1 MANVLFKRGTQANL
15 ATAQH
20 IDGCFYLTTDTHR
33 LYVGEGGAIV
43 PVNQGVITVE
53 EVNKLPAGSAIEIGH
68 FYYAT
73 KENVLCVYNGNRWV
87 QINPDTNTKVS
98 GVTITTSVSNGVAT
112 VVTEV
117 ASDDGGKKSSSFTV
131 TGSNGVDVKKT
142 GDNLV
147 IDGEKYTISSE
158 ADLADTDLIH
168 VKLTSD
174 KHVDVTNPRNS
185 EFTIKAGD
193 NIQIS
198 KDASGNIVITG
209 SEGFTIASFTAGAG
223 SGKAGDTSD
232 AANKGFHVSI
242 KETGGKE
249 HLAQFRPS
257 IKVNGVS
264 VEFEDGTAEL
274 DVYSKGQIDGL
285 MRELNAMVYRGTC
298 GTGGTVTAAPT
309 KEVKIGDTYRCV
321 SDVTVNGA
329 TAKTG
334 DLIIAR
340 GDEDSTTGYIT
351 GTVIWDII
359 PSGND
364 VDNDTKYIGKAVDN
378 GMELQEVGG
387 GSVLKLQIAGDGEY
401 IVVEDSATTDSA
413 KSNTVTL
420 SHKTVTQSDSSVN
433 ATEMAAEPATA
444 YEITAVTGVTRD
456 AAGHVTGLV
465 TTKYK
470 VKDTNGSLQS
480 VAKTVA
486 VSNNIATVT
495 TTASFKHAGGGTDTK
510 SAAQTFTSDSLTF
523 AEAGDGAGLS
533 INMEWAS
540 F

>member
-43 PVNQGVITVE
+43 PVNQGVITVT
-53 EVNKLPAGSAIEIGH
+53 EVATLPSGSSIEVGH

-73 KENVLCVYNGNRWV
+73 KENVLCVYNGSKWV
-87 QINPDTNTKVS
+87 QINPDTNTTVKDVAYTVTVAD
-98 GVTITTSVSNGVAT
+98 GIATIKTTITSTDNAQKN
-112 VVTEV
+112 
-117 ASDDGGKKSSSFTV
+117 ASFTV
-131 TGSNGVDVKKT
+131 TGANGVDVQKT

-147 IDGEKYTISSE
+147 INGEKYTISSE
-158 ADLADTDLIH
+158 EDSATSGLIH

-174 KHVDVTNPRNS
+174 KHTTANPRSS

-193 NIQIS
+193 NIDVDI
-198 KDASGNIVITG
+198 DANGNIVITG
-209 SEGFTIASFTAGAG
+209 SEGFTIASFTAGSG
-223 SGKAGDTSD
+223 SGKANDTTD

-257 IKVNGVS
+257 IKVAGVS

-274 DVYSKGQIDGL
+274 DVYSKSEVDGL
-285 MRELNAMVYRGTC
+285 MRDLNAMVYRGTC

-309 KEVKIGDTYRCV
+309 SNVRVGDTYRVV
-321 SDVTVNGA
+321 SDVVASGA

-340 GDEDSTTGYIT
+340 GTEDTTTGYIT
-351 GTVIWDII
+351 GTVVWDII

-364 VDNDTKYIGKAVDN
+364 VDQNTTYIGTACDN
-378 GMELQEVGG
+378 GMILKEVGG
-387 GSVLKLQIAGDGEY
+387 GNVLKLQIAGDGEY
-401 IVVEDSATTDSA
+401 ILVEDSATSDSA
-413 KSNTVTL
+413 TSNTVTL
-420 SHKTVTQSDSSVN
+420 SHKTITQSDSSTS
-433 ATEMAAEPATA
+433 ASDMLAEQTYEVTA
-444 YEITAVTGVTRD
+444 ITGVTRD
-456 AAGHVTGLV
+456 AAGHVTGV
-465 TTKYK
+465 ITTKYK
-470 VKDTNGSLQS
+470 VRDTNGTLESL
-480 VAKTVA
+480 AKTVA

-495 TTASFKHAGGGTDTK
+495 TTATFKHAGGGSDIK

>member
-43 PVNQGVITVE
+43 PVNQGVITVAAVANLPTGSSI
-53 EVNKLPAGSAIEIGH
+53 EVGH

-73 KENVLCVYNGNRWV
+73 LENVLCVYNGSKWV
-87 QINPDTNTKVS
+87 QINPDTNTTVKDVAYD
-98 GVTITTSVSNGVAT
+98 VTVVNGVAT
-112 VVTEV
+112 IKTTITSTDN
-117 ASDDGGKKSSSFTV
+117 AQKNASFTV
-131 TGSNGVDVKKT
+131 TGANGIDVQKT

-147 IDGEKYTISSE
+147 INGEKYTISSE
-158 ADLADTDLIH
+158 EDSATSGLIH

-174 KHVDVTNPRNS
+174 KHTTANPRSS

-193 NIQIS
+193 NIDVDI
-198 KDASGNIVITG
+198 DANGNIVITG
-209 SEGFTIASFTAGAG
+209 SEGFTIATFTSG
-223 SGKAGDTSD
+223 SGSGNPKDTSD
-232 AANKGFHVSI
+232 AANKGFYVSI
-242 KETGGKE
+242 KETGGKS
-249 HLAQFRPS
+249 HTTQFRPT
-257 IKVNGVS
+257 IKVNGKS
-264 VEFEDGTAEL
+264 VEFENGTAEL
-274 DVYSKGQIDGL
+274 DVYDKGEVDSL
-285 MRELNAMVYRGTC
+285 MRDLNAMVYRGTV

-309 KEVKIGDTYRCV
+309 SNVRIGDTYRVV
-321 SDVTVNGA
+321 SDTIVTDG

-340 GDEDSTTGYIT
+340 GTEDATTGYISS
-351 GTVIWDII
+351 GLVWDII

-364 VDNDTKYIGKAVDN
+364 LDQNTTYIGKACDN
-378 GMELQEVGG
+378 GMILQEVNGG
-387 GSVLKLQIAGDGEY
+387 DVLKLQIAGDGEY
-401 IVVEDSATTDSA
+401 ILVEDSATAASE

-420 SHKTVTQSDSSVN
+420 SHKTVTQNDTSTD
-433 ATEMAAEPATA
+433 ATAMGKEPATD

-456 AAGHVTGLV
+456 AAGHVTGLI

-480 VAKTVA
+480 VTKTVA

-495 TTASFKHAGGGTDTK
+495 TTAEFKHAGGNTDTK

>member
-43 PVNQGVITVE
+43 PVNQGVITVT
-53 EVNKLPAGSAIEIGH
+53 EVNALPSGSSIEVGH

-73 KENVLCVYNGNRWV
+73 KENVLCVYNGSKWV

-98 GVTITTSVSNGVAT
+98 GVSIETTVTNGVAT
-112 VVTEV
+112 VKTTVS
-117 ASDDGGKKSSSFTV
+117 SDDGATKSSSFTV
-131 TGSNGVDVKKT
+131 TGTNGVDVQKS

-147 IDGEKYTISSE
+147 INGEKYTISSR
-158 ADLADTDLIH
+158 ADSATTGLIH
-168 VKLTSD
+168 IDLTSD
-174 KHVDVTNPRNS
+174 KEGRST
-185 EFTIKAGD
+185 EFTIKAGE
-193 NIQIS
+193 NIQIG
-198 KDASGNIVITG
+198 KDADGNIVITG
-209 SEGFTIASFTAGAG
+209 DKGFQIAEFKSGAG
-223 SGKAGDTSD
+223 SGKANDTSD
-232 AANKGFHVSI
+232 AANKGFYVSI
-242 KETGGKE
+242 KDKGGSTSTT
-249 HLAQFRPS
+249 QFRPS

-309 KEVKIGDTYRCV
+309 SNVKIGDTYRCV
-321 SDVTVNGA
+321 SDVTVGGA

-340 GDEDSTTGYIT
+340 GDEDPTTGLIT

-364 VDNDTKYIGKAVDN
+364 TDNDTKYIGKAVDN

-387 GSVLKLQIAGDGEY
+387 GSVLKLQIAGDNEY
-401 IVVEDSATTDSA
+401 ILVEDSATTDSA

-420 SHKTVTQSDSSVN
+420 SHKTVTQSDSSVD
-433 ATEMAAEPATA
+433 ATGMGAEPATD

-456 AAGHVTGLV
+456 AAGHVTGLI

-480 VAKTVA
+480 VSKSVA

-495 TTASFKHAGGGTDTK
+495 TTAAFKHAGGGTDTK

>member
-43 PVNQGVITVE
+43 PVNQGVITVAAVANLPTGSSI
-53 EVNKLPAGSAIEIGH
+53 EVGH

-73 KENVLCVYNGNRWV
+73 LENVLCVYNGSKWV
-87 QINPDTNTKVS
+87 QINPDTNTKVT
-98 GVTITTSVSNGVAT
+98 GVTIETSVTNGVAT
-112 VVTEV
+112 IKTTVE
-117 ASDDGGKKSSSFTV
+117 SDDGSKKAGNFTV
-131 TGSNGVDVKKT
+131 TGANGVDVQKT

-147 IDGEKYTISSE
+147 INGEKYTISSE
-158 ADLADTDLIH
+158 ADAATTGLIH

-174 KHVDVTNPRNS
+174 KHTDANPRSS
-185 EFTIKAGD
+185 EFTIKAGE
-193 NIQIS
+193 NIQVS

-209 SEGFTIASFTAGAG
+209 TDGFTIGSFTAGSG
-223 SGKAGDTSD
+223 SGVAGDTS
-232 AANKGFHVSI
+232 ANANKGFHVSI
-242 KETGGKE
+242 KETGGKS
-249 HLAQFRPS
+249 HTAQFNPS
-257 IKVNGVS
+257 IKVAGVS

-274 DVYSKGQIDGL
+274 DVYSKGEIDGL
-285 MRELNAMVYRGTC
+285 MRDLNAMVYKGTV

-309 KEVKIGDTYRCV
+309 KEVKIGDTYRVV
-321 SDVTVNGA
+321 SDVVVSGA

-340 GDEDSTTGYIT
+340 GTEDASTGYIT
-351 GTVIWDII
+351 GTIVWDII

-364 VDNDTKYIGKAVDN
+364 VDQNTTYIGKACDN
-378 GMELQEVGG
+378 GMILQEVGG
-387 GSVLKLQIAGDGEY
+387 GEVLKLQIAGDGEY
-401 IVVEDSATTDSA
+401 ILVEDSATSDSS

-420 SHKTVTQSDSSVN
+420 SHKTVTQEDETVN

-456 AAGHVTGLV
+456 AAGHVTGLI

-486 VSNNIATVT
+486 VANNIATAT
-495 TTASFKHAGGGTDTK
+495 TTVTFKHAGGGTDTK